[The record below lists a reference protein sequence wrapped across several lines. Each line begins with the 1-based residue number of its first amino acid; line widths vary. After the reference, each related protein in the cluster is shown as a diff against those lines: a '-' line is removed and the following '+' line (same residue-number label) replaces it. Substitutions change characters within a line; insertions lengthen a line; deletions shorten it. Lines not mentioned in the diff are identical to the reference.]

1 MSANCKAN
9 GLFWVAVIML
19 VVELLFALL
28 LNQVLVTMVSQTKYS
43 KQEEKV
49 ARWWLRCR
57 TFWHNTIGLVVIVLY
72 ECRKK
77 WWVISL
83 IVLYFFMPI
92 HTGENLG
99 KCFFVATRVKPGA
112 LWVLWH
118 LSTGNVDHV
127 SGMVRGGFRECVQ
140 LRNWGQLT
148 WGWVNLMLAP
158 Y

>member
-49 ARWWLRCR
+49 ARWWLRR
-57 TFWHNTIGLVVIVLY
+57 TFWHTIGLVVIVLY

-77 WWVISL
+77 LKWVISL
-83 IVLYFFMPI
+83 IVFITFFMPI
-92 HTGENLG
+92 RTGENLG
-99 KCFFVATRVKPGA
+99 KCFFRCGPGETRCSLSTLAPFPRAMLTMFQAWFGVGFGSVCNCVTGDNWPGA
-112 LWVLWH
+112 E
-118 LSTGNVDHV
+118 SI
-127 SGMVRGGFRECVQ
+127 
-140 LRNWGQLT
+140 
-148 WGWVNLMLAP
+148 
-158 Y
+158 